1 VRSFGTAL
9 ITGASSGI
17 GEAIALQLAREGHD
31 LVLVGRDVE
40 RLEAVGQS
48 CRALGVACRIAAI
61 DVRDRAAFADL
72 VHASEADAPIDL
84 FISNAGILDGRKG
97 DDPLESAES
106 AAKVLEVNLMAAIA
120 ALHVILPAMRARRR
134 GRIVL
139 VSSLAAFAPL
149 ADAPAYSASKSG
161 LLAYGL
167 ALRDALRGEGLD
179 ITVACPGYVATRMGT
194 THLGP
199 RPGEISSEAAA
210 AKILKAAAK
219 GRAICGFPFPLYWSA
234 RFSLFIIEPIRRL
247 FTQGLR
253 FHVGGPG

>member
-1 VRSFGTAL
+1 MTSFGTAL

-17 GEAIALQLAREGHD
+17 GEAVALQLAREGHD
-31 LVLVGRDVE
+31 LVLVGRDLE
-40 RLEAVGQS
+40 RLEAVGHA
-48 CRALGVACRIAAI
+48 CRAIGVACRTAAI

-72 VHASEADAPIDL
+72 VRVSEGDAPIDL
-84 FISNAGILDGRKG
+84 FVSNAGILDGRKG

-106 AAKVLEVNLMAAIA
+106 AAMVLDINLMAAVA
-120 ALHVILPAMRARRR
+120 ALHMILPGMRARRR

-167 ALRDALRGEGLD
+167 ALRDALRAEG
-179 ITVACPGYVATRMGT
+179 IGVTVACPGYVATRMGSI
-194 THLGP
+194 HLGH

-210 AKILKAAAK
+210 AKILKAAAR

-247 FTQGLR
+247 FTEGLR
-253 FHVGGPG
+253 FRVGG